1 MSAARKPSARTL
13 GAALA
18 ILSFIA
24 LWAVLVAS
32 LSRFVGRWPILVQAP
47 FYLVMGIAW
56 IFPLRPI
63 VRWSQIGSWR
73 RARHNGED
81 RPAP

>member
-1 MSAARKPSARTL
+1 MVPVTPEPSGRKLA
-13 GAALA
+13 GILA
-18 ILSFIA
+18 IMLFIVI
-24 LWAVLVAS
+24 WAVLVAS

-63 VRWSQIGSWR
+63 IRWSQTGSF
-73 RARHNGED
+73 RAEKTK
-81 RPAP
+81 

>member
-1 MSAARKPSARTL
+1 MRPQPTPRPLVATAV
-13 GAALA
+13 
-18 ILSFIA
+18 ILLFIVI
-24 LWAVLVAS
+24 WAVLVAS

-63 VRWSQIGSWR
+63 IRWSQTGSFR
-73 RARHNGED
+73 VGKKK
-81 RPAP
+81 

>member
-1 MSAARKPSARTL
+1 MVPLMPQPSGRK
-13 GAALA
+13 LA
-18 ILSFIA
+18 GILLILLFIVF
-24 LWAVLVAS
+24 WTVLVAS

-63 VRWSQIGSWR
+63 IRWSQTGSFR
-73 RARHNGED
+73 RHVGK
-81 RPAP
+81 